1 MKQISGATF
10 AEGSFPCYALRVK
23 PRHEKSVA
31 YALELQGYEQFLPL
45 YERRY
50 RWVHTN
56 SQTVRVR
63 CLPLFPAYVFCRFDP
78 ERSLP
83 IVKTPGVRN
92 IVSFARNPV
101 PLAEDEIEAVQR
113 IAGSGFP
120 VAPHP
125 PLQIGSYVRIRQGP
139 LSGLGGFLE
148 RVKGRCNLVVGVSLL
163 QRAVS
168 VEIEPDWVVPSVPP
182 RGAGPDPLSE
192 GDSRAR
198 ERLEPRGRD

>member
-1 MKQISGATF
+1 
-10 AEGSFPCYALRVK
+10 
-23 PRHEKSVA
+23 
-31 YALELQGYEQFLPL
+31 LERQGYEQFLPL

-56 SQTVRVR
+56 SKTVRVAQ
-63 CLPLFPAYVFCRFDP
+63 LPLFPTYVFCRFDP

-101 PLAEDEIEAVQR
+101 PLAEDELAAVNR
-113 IAGSGFP
+113 ITGSGCA

-125 PLQIGSYVRIRQGP
+125 PLAVGSYVRIRQGP
-139 LSGLGGFLE
+139 LSGLGGYLE
-148 RVKGRCNLVVGVSLL
+148 RVKGRCQLVVGVSLL

-168 VEIEPDWVVPSVPP
+168 VEIEPDWVVPTMPP
-182 RGAGPDPLSE
+182 AGTSHHIRVDPT
-192 GDSRAR
+192 AR
-198 ERLEPRGRD
+198 